1 MVAWTMESL
10 FYETIKKKKK
20 IHPMTYDLYNHEY
33 TFSLFLIGYGL
44 NLKWVR
50 SLVSQLVGFNTDMEL
65 KYVLKM
71 VSQVKMIFSLFQLM
85 NLMNI
90 IMFMFIIHI

>member
-10 FYETIKKKKK
+10 FYTTIPGLKK

-44 NLKWVR
+44 NLEWVQI
-50 SLVSQLVGFNTDMEL
+50 LVSRLVGFNTDMEL
-65 KYVLKM
+65 KYVLKHDDS
-71 VSQVKMIFSLFQLM
+71 VEYCFMIDVLSFRTKY
-85 NLMNI
+85 
-90 IMFMFIIHI
+90 